1 MSLQHLPTAVPEY
14 PKVNTRMTMLQSLMV
29 SAFTGLAF
37 HVPRASSRGLSRGNV
52 SSQAKTLCGENRDGR
67 KTPRSAHTLISDFQ
81 REMQQPEIVRRRE
94 YHHPRRYRAHR
105 TDADYDD

>member
-52 SSQAKTLCGENRDGR
+52 SSQAKKIHHTHHLFNAW
-67 KTPRSAHTLISDFQ
+67 PRVSNKVFG
-81 REMQQPEIVRRRE
+81 
-94 YHHPRRYRAHR
+94 
-105 TDADYDD
+105 

>member
-52 SSQAKTLCGENRDGR
+52 SSQAKKNTSY
-67 KTPRSAHTLISDFQ
+67 TPPVQRLAKSLQQSLWLKESEKYLI
-81 REMQQPEIVRRRE
+81 
-94 YHHPRRYRAHR
+94 
-105 TDADYDD
+105 